1 MIKYLNIL
9 FFAGMVFV
17 NYLANAL
24 PLNGKNTGQIS
35 DSYSNL
41 FAPAGLTFAIWG
53 VIYLLLAVYC
63 VIQFTGPHKDFS
75 TEIGW
80 IFAFTCLLNA
90 AWIFA
95 WHFEKLSVSLIL
107 MLAFLISLIYINLII
122 RPLPFGIIKAA
133 FGIYLGWICIATIA
147 NLTVY
152 LVSLQWQGF
161 GLSQEVWTIVMIA
174 AGFLIASLSLL
185 RLENPFIGLAV
196 VWAFTGIAIKRH
208 DDHNLIYLS
217 ALISLILLSI
227 ITILGFFK
235 KNAVVAG

>member
-17 NYLANAL
+17 NYLANSL

-35 DSYSNL
+35 DSYVNL

-63 VIQFTGPHKDFS
+63 IVQFTGPHKEFS
-75 TEIGW
+75 SEIGW
-80 IFAFTCLLNA
+80 LFAFTCLLNA

-95 WHFEKLSVSLIL
+95 WHYEKLSISLIL
-107 MLAFLISLIYINLII
+107 MLAFLISIIYINLII
-122 RPLPFGIIKAA
+122 KPLPFGIIKAA
-133 FGIYLGWICIATIA
+133 FGVYLGWICIATIA

-152 LVSLQWQGF
+152 LVSIHWQGF
-161 GLSQEVWTIVMIA
+161 GLSEEVWTIVMIA
-174 AGFLIASLSLL
+174 AGFLIASLSIF
-185 RLENPFIGLAV
+185 RLDNPFIGLAV

-208 DDHNLIYLS
+208 VDYNSIFLS
-217 ALISLILLSI
+217 AIIALILLSI
-227 ITILGFFK
+227 ITVLGFFK
-235 KNAVVAG
+235 KKTIAA